1 MGKQTH
7 RTCIRMSV
15 EEYSRLMERSKAAGL
30 PANAW
35 LMEQL
40 TDNRPIISRD
50 GVMPDFLRL
59 LNQRGR
65 EINTVARA
73 FNSGYGTAEGLR
85 QVLRCLK
92 DIAQAAYEIRK
103 EMTEEQFLRLERY
116 RELTRLPVTTYFRKL
131 IAESEIME
139 RPSRIRFRL
148 YEEVNKIDSN
158 IRQILRNPR
167 AKELDREAADR
178 IRFLLEHIL
187 EQAYHINAHHDL
199 SHKDGQ

>member
-1 MGKQTH
+1 MSKQTH
-7 RTCIRMSV
+7 RTCVRMSV

-59 LNQRGR
+59 LNQKGR

-85 QVLRCLK
+85 QALDCLNDK
-92 DIAQAAYEIRK
+92 HKAAYEIRK
-103 EMTEEQFLRLERY
+103 EGF
-116 RELTRLPVTTYFRKL
+116 TRAP
-131 IAESEIME
+131 
-139 RPSRIRFRL
+139 
-148 YEEVNKIDSN
+148 
-158 IRQILRNPR
+158 
-167 AKELDREAADR
+167 
-178 IRFLLEHIL
+178 
-187 EQAYHINAHHDL
+187 
-199 SHKDGQ
+199 